1 MREDQIPKPQV
12 RADHAGSLLRPADL
26 SQLATC
32 AQCGLASAAEG
43 NDDVDEA
50 TQRRKLEEMARA
62 RAGGARMIR
71 TESCDLTRQSDA

>member
-62 RAGGARMIR
+62 IPHGAIR
-71 TESCDLTRQSDA
+71 RRSAA